1 MNCLTSRTR
10 AICPTFDMSCNGTEN
25 ATPSSDQDSPS
36 PESEHAKQIPP
47 PTNNKSN
54 HLPSDQTSNGQLPKD
69 DNQKHNQLDNLQNG
83 DVSLPRD
90 SILRAKTHSFNPLLA
105 EPNYMN
111 GNNHQLSITSME
123 DDPNRARKINLVRH
137 LLRHEADPGVPSLTE
152 LQQRRRSSVFR
163 FNRQLNFRRKK
174 KTRLFNKSGSTNAKF
189 INIKHRG
196 HRFMADIFTTV
207 VDMKWRWLMLIFILA
222 FNFTWALFGFFWWLI
237 MYFHEDFDHFD
248 DPIGGVGGA
257 GGSEE
262 EWDFC
267 LKNTRSYVGAFLFSL
282 ETQTTIGYGYRVI
295 SEKCSEGIIL
305 LIIQS
310 ILAAFFES
318 VLIGMVL
325 AKASRAKKRAETV
338 VFSKMACIGVYDGH
352 LHFSARVGDIRNN
365 SFLVEAHVRMYLI
378 KSKLSED
385 HDYNPIE
392 FYDMDVG
399 YDSGFDRIM
408 IIAPILLRH
417 KIAEHS
423 PLYSYSKS
431 TFSRHDFEI
440 VVIVEGAVEQTGMT
454 TQMRTSYTP
463 DEILWGHY
471 FKQMIQ
477 RERGQ
482 YVVNFGLFDA
492 VYEHETLP
500 YSAEDLDR
508 LQNGE
513 SPEEEIPLEQENNNN
528 NSPSNKDNNSNGGVG
543 TGNDKKHLNTIRFRV
558 TSVAEPSLS
567 PTNQA
572 GQSTNANS
580 NISPVKQ
587 PQTTDNT
594 NQATN
599 PNSAN
604 GDLARP
610 PMPSSLN
617 AIQNGPNNIKL
628 PLIGQNPS
636 QSKETRE
643 SVSTTPMGTPS
654 FLHTHAPSNLA
665 ALETTNSPNNRR
677 SPTNLVPDNT
687 QSTNPLNRGI
697 NRDDDSRNSSESSTT
712 AQHTNT
718 SSAFTNSTDVN
729 A

>member
-1 MNCLTSRTR
+1 MNCDGLRTDGDTRSSNNSDDKSKLKPLNFSEPPTVQSDIPRKYDKQLNLSENGKTLTPLESILR
-10 AICPTFDMSCNGTEN
+10 P
-25 ATPSSDQDSPS
+25 ATPSFNPFNSD
-36 PESEHAKQIPP
+36 
-47 PTNNKSN
+47 SN
-54 HLPSDQTSNGQLPKD
+54 YSTVMSNT
-69 DNQKHNQLDNLQNG
+69 NQL
-83 DVSLPRD
+83 SLTNVD
-90 SILRAKTHSFNPLLA
+90 
-105 EPNYMN
+105 
-111 GNNHQLSITSME
+111 
-123 DDPNRARKINLVRH
+123 DDPSRARKINLVRH
-137 LLRHEADPGVPSLTE
+137 LLRHETEPGLPSLTE

-163 FNRQLNFRRKK
+163 FNRRKK

-248 DPIGGVGGA
+248 DPV
-257 GGSEE
+257 GSEGE
-262 EWDFC
+262 VEWDFC

-338 VFSKMACIGVYDGH
+338 VFSKMACIGVYDGQ
-352 LHFSARVGDIRNN
+352 LHFSVRVGDIRNN

-378 KSKLSED
+378 KSKTSEE
-385 HDYNPIE
+385 HDFNPIE

-399 YDSGFDRIM
+399 YDNGFDRVM
-408 IIAPILLRH
+408 IIAPIILRH
-417 KIAEHS
+417 KINERS

-431 TFSRHDFEI
+431 NFSRHDFEI

-513 SPEEEIPLEQENNNN
+513 SPEEDLPLQEEKTTDT
-528 NSPSNKDNNSNGGVG
+528 S
-543 TGNDKKHLNTIRFRV
+543 KKHLNTIRFRV
-558 TSVAEPSLS
+558 TSVAEPPAANSLPSS
-567 PTNQA
+567 PTKIN
-572 GQSTNANS
+572 
-580 NISPVKQ
+580 
-587 PQTTDNT
+587 
-594 NQATN
+594 N
-599 PNSAN
+599 PSAN
-604 GDLARP
+604 QIDENHH
-610 PMPSSLN
+610 MSLP
-617 AIQNGPNNIKL
+617 NGGADTIPLLNNIVQS
-628 PLIGQNPS
+628 G

-643 SVSTTPMGTPS
+643 ENVSTPSGGTPS
-654 FLHTHAPSNLA
+654 YREKHAPVSLA
-665 ALETTNSPNNRR
+665 NADQHNHNQQE
-677 SPTNLVPDNT
+677 
-687 QSTNPLNRGI
+687 
-697 NRDDDSRNSSESSTT
+697 SRNSSESSN
-712 AQHTNT
+712 AQHTN
-718 SSAFTNSTDVN
+718 SGSAENN
-729 A
+729 ALNVANG